1 MDWRGQGLFGD
12 AMKPAFSYY
21 GGKQKIAKRI
31 VELLPEHKCYV
42 EPFCGGAAVLFAKP
56 PSFNEVLNDT
66 NGRIVNFFKVL
77 RDQPD
82 NLIRKI
88 QLTPYS
94 RREHYDARNV
104 SADNVDD
111 ARRWYCDVQQ
121 GFLNKP
127 RSGWL
132 ATPAANCAK
141 KVKMSAD
148 RLADVAQ
155 RVASVHVENVDA
167 EKCIKQWD
175 SKDTLFYVDPPYP
188 STDQG
193 HYRGFS
199 QGDFERLIE
208 QLSGIKGRAVLSC
221 YPNDAVPKSW
231 QRVEIKTNCSASSRA
246 TGNREPRV
254 ECVWITP

>member
-1 MDWRGQGLFGD
+1 
-12 AMKPAFSYY
+12 MKPAFSYY
-21 GGKQKIAKRI
+21 GGKQKIAKHI
-31 VELLPEHKCYV
+31 VELLPDHKCYV

-77 RDQPD
+77 RDRPD
-82 NLIRKI
+82 ELIRKI
-88 QLTPYS
+88 ELTPYS
-94 RREHYDARNV
+94 RREHYEAREGSSCSV
-104 SADNVDD
+104 ED

-121 GFLNKP
+121 GFLHRP

-132 ATPAANCAK
+132 ATHAYSNAS
-141 KVKMSAD
+141 KVGLSAG
-148 RLADVAQ
+148 RLMDVA
-155 RVASVHVENVDA
+155 RRISSTHVDDVPA

-188 STDQG
+188 STNQG

-199 QGDFERLIE
+199 QADFERLIE
-208 QLSGIKGRAVLSC
+208 QLSSIKGRAVLSC

-231 QRVEIKTNCSASSRA
+231 QRVDIKTNCSASSRA
-246 TGNREPRV
+246 TGKREPRT